1 MKWAAIFLVINFNQ
15 SNFNCL
21 ITSASTLCVL
31 AFKLEDRER
40 GREGEGERER
50 GREGEGEGERE
61 GGERERGREGGRGG
75 GKIIKLKIKIKQINY
90 FVL

>member
-31 AFKLEDRER
+31 AIKLEDRER
-40 GREGEGERER
+40 EREGEG
-50 GREGEGEGERE
+50 
-61 GGERERGREGGRGG
+61 
-75 GKIIKLKIKIKQINY
+75 NY
-90 FVL
+90 MYTYCRIMI

>member
-31 AFKLEDRER
+31 AFKLENRER
-40 GREGEGERER
+40 GREGERVR
-50 GREGEGEGERE
+50 EGERE
-61 GGERERGREGGRGG
+61 GVITCTCTPLNVHHYYMILIVIPAN
-75 GKIIKLKIKIKQINY
+75 KVNDYYYHLQ
-90 FVL
+90 V

>member
-40 GREGEGERER
+40 GREGEGGRERER
-50 GREGEGEGERE
+50 EG
-61 GGERERGREGGRGG
+61 
-75 GKIIKLKIKIKQINY
+75 NY
-90 FVL
+90 MYTITCTHTVGL